1 MKEGP
6 YDATMQPEKAG
17 DRRKK
22 IVDIVCNMKYRM
34 KNVNEL
40 NIYTLKV
47 SMYHYSLLRGGVSWV
62 LIFPDHHTI
71 RSVVSSG

>member
-22 IVDIVCNMKYRM
+22 IVDIVCNMIYRM
-34 KNVNEL
+34 K
-40 NIYTLKV
+40 
-47 SMYHYSLLRGGVSWV
+47 
-62 LIFPDHHTI
+62 
-71 RSVVSSG
+71 SSY